1 MTSTDTPT
9 DRLREHRFHGD
20 AHELLVEINASID
33 IDVRL
38 AAVDVRGSLAHLD
51 MLRRSGILEEYEAR
65 VLSEGLRTIEE
76 ELRTQTFPVD
86 RSLEDIHMNI
96 ESRLQTLVGPVA
108 GKLHTARSRNDQ
120 VALDSRLWVREST
133 ARIDQLLRGL
143 IDALLDRAENEA
155 ASAMPGFTHLQ
166 VAQPVTIGHHLLAYA
181 EMFQRDRDR
190 FLCADARADESP
202 LGAAALAGTGFPID
216 SAATAAALGFSRP
229 MRNSIDAVS
238 DRDFML
244 DFLAAAATLGI
255 HLSRICEEL
264 VIWST
269 PQFGYVALPDG
280 LTAGSSIMP
289 QKRNP
294 DAAELVRA
302 KSGRLIGELVSLL
315 VVMKG
320 LPLAYS
326 RDMQE
331 DKSAVFDASDTV
343 EICLRTMTAIIRG
356 IAFDTARTR
365 DDASRGGS
373 LATEL
378 ADWLV
383 QERALPFRE
392 AHGIVGAA
400 VQSLEARGLELRDA
414 DPALLVECSDR
425 FRGLPAS
432 VLTVDSALR
441 RRDSTGGTSPD
452 RVRAAVTAF
461 RALVAESPTRAPSG
475 ERRAR

>member
-1 MTSTDTPT
+1 MNSTDTPL
-9 DRLREHRFHGD
+9 DRLREHRFEGEAD
-20 AHELLVEINASID
+20 DLLVEINASID
-33 IDVRL
+33 VDVRL
-38 AAVDVRGSLAHLD
+38 ASVDVRGSLAHLD
-51 MLRRSGILEEYEAR
+51 MLRRCGILQEDEADI
-65 VLSEGLRTIEE
+65 LADGLRTVEE
-76 ELRTQTFPVD
+76 EIRTGTFPVD

-96 ESRLQTLVGPVA
+96 EARLQTLVGPVA
-108 GKLHTARSRNDQ
+108 GRLHTARSRNDQ
-120 VALDSRLWVREST
+120 VALDSRLWVRDAAT
-133 ARIDQLLRGL
+133 RADQLLEGL
-143 IDALLDRAENEA
+143 IDALLDRAETEA
-155 ASAMPGFTHLQ
+155 GSAMPGFTHLQ

-190 FLCADARADESP
+190 FLCANARADESP

-216 SAATAAALGFSRP
+216 PTATAAALGFSRP

-238 DRDFML
+238 DRDFLL
-244 DFLAAAATLGI
+244 DFLAAGAMLGI

-269 PQFGYVALPDG
+269 PQFGYVTLPDG

-302 KSGRLIGELVSLL
+302 KSGRLVGDLVSLL

-331 DKSAVFDASDTV
+331 DKSAVFDASDTL
-343 EICLRTMTAIIRG
+343 EICLRTMTAIVRG
-356 IAFDTARTR
+356 LTFDTDRTR

-383 QERALPFRE
+383 QKRGLPFRD
-392 AHGIVGAA
+392 AHGVVGAA
-400 VQSLEARGLELRDA
+400 IRALETRGLELRDA
-414 DPALLVECSDR
+414 DPDLLVEYSDH
-425 FRGLPAS
+425 FRDLPAT
-432 VLTVDSALR
+432 VLSVDSALH
-441 RRDSTGGTSPD
+441 RRDSTGGTAPD
-452 RVRAAVTAF
+452 RVRLAVSAF
-461 RALVAESPTRAPSG
+461 RALAAEDPTRTPAG
-475 ERRAR
+475 ERSIR